1 MPARSFTLGP
11 NQKITIWNSNPY
23 HTYGKSRR
31 GPHDPS
37 KGEFN
42 TPAQARKEVSK
53 LHKQGVQAMAVKNPG
68 GGIDIYT
75 NFDYPFIIP
84 GKNPAGVKNIKS
96 KKKKS
101 TPKRSRTASPRTTQ
115 PRVFGDLSP
124 ELKRKILATEAK
136 HKELFR

>member
-1 MPARSFTLGP
+1 
-11 NQKITIWNSNPY
+11 
-23 HTYGKSRR
+23 
-31 GPHDPS
+31 
-37 KGEFN
+37 
-42 TPAQARKEVSK
+42 
-53 LHKQGVQAMAVKNPG
+53 MAVKNPG

-84 GKNPAGVKNIKS
+84 GKKPAGVKNIKS

-124 ELKRKILATEAK
+124 ELKRKILATEAR
-136 HKELFR
+136 HKELFK